1 MAPGRATQKTRLA
14 EWAFAKVE
22 VGGDLGVP
30 PARLANEVLGRAVDD
45 LPPQTRR
52 LLRLIGD
59 MVTVVCQRRGLARAD
74 YRFSRRELRDHCG
87 WGHTQLKIH
96 LKRLEDLEYL
106 LVHRGGRGQSFVY
119 ELLYETR
126 GEGERFLA
134 RLIDVDELRCDRS
147 GLHAERSGVGRPSVG
162 AKSVGG
168 RPLLNG
174 ENPANSRTDSA
185 FSAKVSADAH
195 VE

>member
-1 MAPGRATQKTRLA
+1 MDGTSSGIIDDGVFTDLA
-14 EWAFAKVE
+14 S
-22 VGGDLGVP
+22 L
-30 PARLANEVLGRAVDD
+30 LQLINE
-45 LPPQTRR
+45 
-52 LLRLIGD
+52 

-126 GEGERFLA
+126 GEAEGEGTGAGERFLA
-134 RLIDVDELRCDRS
+134 RLIDVDQLRCDRS
-147 GLHAERSGVGRPSVG
+147 GLHAERPGVGRPAVG
-162 AKSVGG
+162 AKSGGG

-174 ENPANSRTDSA
+174 ENTANYRTEPV
-185 FSAKVSADAH
+185 FRPEVSANAH

>member
-1 MAPGRATQKTRLA
+1 MIDARESCRDGRVLDVDPHVSGLEDRLQDVGRA
-14 EWAFAKVE
+14 
-22 VGGDLGVP
+22 P
-30 PARLANEVLGRAVDD
+30 P
-45 LPPQTRR
+45 
-52 LLRLIGD
+52 
-59 MVTVVCQRRGLARAD
+59 
-74 YRFSRRELRDHCG
+74 
-87 WGHTQLKIH
+87 
-96 LKRLEDLEYL
+96 
-106 LVHRGGRGQSFVY
+106 LVHRGERGQSYVY